1 MSFVSSRRHAGA
13 ASVSLRPPIR
23 LRATMRANRSQR
35 AQRWWRREVRPSLVR
50 ASWKATTGWV
60 ALLLVVLAGAA
71 AALDSQVSATSA
83 VRAWVPNIVVGAL
96 TVAAT
101 ITVVEH
107 ALRNAQRRK
116 DAHIVSYIHEHL
128 DIVLIDFGYMLATDY
143 GSTHLATFEPIPA
156 TFVELCELWLRDPP
170 DGPPLQ
176 RLTGKLPPV
185 IASAENVATYLD
197 LTRARYA
204 FVVESHPDLV
214 NAIDRLS
221 EWVRVARNQILGVSA
236 PGWPSPEFE
245 AVMRRRAVSS
255 VLQFLE
261 EFAKLSPE
269 PFRLSDSH
277 RAHGR
282 EMHERAA
289 GGAP

>member
-1 MSFVSSRRHAGA
+1 
-13 ASVSLRPPIR
+13 
-23 LRATMRANRSQR
+23 MRANRSQR
-35 AQRWWRREVRPSLVR
+35 AQRWWRREVKPSLVR
-50 ASWKATTGWV
+50 ASWNVTTGWV
-60 ALLLVVLAGAA
+60 ALVFVVLAGLA
-71 AALDSQVSATSA
+71 AALDSQVSSTSA
-83 VRAWVPNIVVGAL
+83 VRAWVPNIVIGAL

-107 ALRNAQRRK
+107 ALRNVQRRK
-116 DAHIVSYIHEHL
+116 DAHIITYIHEHL
-128 DIVLIDFGYMLATDY
+128 AIVLIDFGYMLATDY
-143 GSTHLATFEPIPA
+143 GSTHLATFRPIPA
-156 TFVELCELWLRDPP
+156 TFVELCELWLKDPP

-197 LTRARYA
+197 LTRERYG
-204 FVVESHPDLV
+204 FVLESHPDLV

-221 EWVRVARNQILGVSA
+221 EWVTVARNQILVARA

-245 AVMRRRAVSS
+245 AVMRRRVVSS
-255 VLQFLE
+255 VLRFLL

-269 PFRLSDSH
+269 PFRLSEGH
-277 RAHGR
+277 RARGR

-289 GGAP
+289 AGAS